1 MIKIA
6 VLGYGVVGSG
16 LIELVDKNREIS
28 KIDAVITSILVRDIK
43 KHNEKKHSE
52 VLTTDIQE
60 LFSKE
65 SDVIIEVMGG
75 LHPTYE
81 YVKRA
86 LLEKKNVIT
95 ANKDLIAEYGEE
107 LFKIAKDNNVQLK
120 FEAAVA
126 GGIPVI
132 KALTESLAGNDV
144 NEIRAILNGTTNFIL
159 TKMQN
164 EEISYEDALLEA
176 QRLGFAE
183 SNPEAD
189 VMGYDAARKLSILST
204 LAFNKKVFWKDQ
216 LIEGI
221 ANIDL
226 LDFKYAE
233 KVNCKVK
240 LVASSINNEDGVFS
254 TIRPT
259 LVPNDNVLSLVNNEF
274 NVVVLNGDSVGEVV
288 LTGKGAGKL
297 PTGSAVY
304 ADLLDIVKKRGLD
317 IEAFN
322 SEKIEINTV
331 LRESCSAVLR
341 IKTTNQEEVI
351 NSYNNLFD
359 KVEVL
364 QVENDEEVAIFISD
378 KSEEIINLKINL
390 IKENRFVKD
399 IKKMIKL

>member
-28 KIDAVITSILVRDIK
+28 KLDAVITSILVRDIK

-107 LFKIAKDNNVQLK
+107 LFKIAKDNDVQLK

-132 KALTESLAGNDV
+132 KALTESLAGNNI
-144 NEIRAILNGTTNFIL
+144 NEIKAILNGTTNFIL

-176 QRLGFAE
+176 QKLGFAE
-183 SNPEAD
+183 ANPEAD

-204 LAFNKKVFWKDQ
+204 IAFNKKVFWKDQ

-221 ANIDL
+221 TNIDL
-226 LDFKYAE
+226 LDFKYAD
-233 KVNCKVK
+233 KINCKVK
-240 LVASSINNEDGVFS
+240 LVASSIKGEEGVFS

-259 LVPNDNVLSLVNNEF
+259 LVSNESVLSLINNEF
-274 NVVVLNGDSVGEVV
+274 NAVVLNGDSVGEVV

-304 ADLLDIVKKRGLD
+304 ADLLDIVGDRKLQL
-317 IEAFN
+317 EAFN
-322 SEKIEINTV
+322 SENVEIDTV
-331 LRESCSAVLR
+331 LRERCSAVLR
-341 IKTTNQEEVI
+341 ITTSNQDEVI
-351 NSYNNLFD
+351 KSYNNLFD
-359 KVEVL
+359 NVELL
-364 QVENDEEVAIFISD
+364 QVESDEEVAIFISD
-378 KSEEIINLKINL
+378 ESEEIINSKIDL
-390 IKENRFVKD
+390 IKENRFVKEV
-399 IKKMIKL
+399 KKMIKL

>member
-28 KIDAVITSILVRDIK
+28 KLDAVITSILVRDIK

-107 LFKIAKDNNVQLK
+107 LFKIAKDNDVQLK

-132 KALTESLAGNDV
+132 KALTESLAGNNI
-144 NEIRAILNGTTNFIL
+144 NEIKAILNGTTNFIL

-176 QRLGFAE
+176 QKLGFAE
-183 SNPEAD
+183 ANPEAD

-204 LAFNKKVFWKDQ
+204 IAFNKKVFWKDQ

-221 ANIDL
+221 TNIDL
-226 LDFKYAE
+226 LDFKYAD
-233 KVNCKVK
+233 KINCKVK
-240 LVASSINNEDGVFS
+240 LVASSIKGEDGVFS

-259 LVPNDNVLSLVNNEF
+259 LVSNDSILSLINNEF
-274 NVVVLNGDSVGEVV
+274 NAVVLNGDSVGEVV

-304 ADLLDIVKKRGLD
+304 ADLLDIVGDRKSQL
-317 IEAFN
+317 EAFN

-331 LRESCSAVLR
+331 LRERCSALLR
-341 IKTTNQEEVI
+341 IKASNQEEVI
-351 NSYNNLFD
+351 RAYNNLFD
-359 KVEVL
+359 NVEIL
-364 QVENDEEVAIFISD
+364 QVESDEEVAIFIRD
-378 KSEEIINLKINL
+378 ESEESINSKIDL
-390 IKENRFVKD
+390 IKENKFVKEV
-399 IKKMIKL
+399 KKMIKI

>member
-221 ANIDL
+221 TNIDL

-240 LVASSINNEDGVFS
+240 LVASSINNEDGVFA

-259 LVPNDNVLSLVNNEF
+259 LVPNDNVLSLINNEF
-274 NVVVLNGDSVGEVV
+274 NAVVLNGDSVGEVV

-364 QVENDEEVAIFISD
+364 QVENDEEVAFFISD
-378 KSEEIINLKINL
+378 KSEEIINSKINL